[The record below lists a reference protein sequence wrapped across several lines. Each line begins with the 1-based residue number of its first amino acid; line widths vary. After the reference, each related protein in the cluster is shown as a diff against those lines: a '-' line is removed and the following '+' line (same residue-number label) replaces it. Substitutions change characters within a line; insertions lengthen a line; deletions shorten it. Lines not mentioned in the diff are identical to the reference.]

1 MTNWENEREYEQERI
16 EIVIDKV
23 TKSEQHLKQSAGEA
37 TTDIVSIRKRFWEDV
52 TVNVENED
60 ETIETVASINQ
71 QTELLSERERRQ
83 NHSMKQIAVLNR
95 LQSSPYFARI
105 DFHEKDME
113 ESEQIYIGIGTF
125 YDEEHEEFLI
135 YDWRAPIS
143 SVYYDFSPGPATYTA
158 PSEKV
163 SGELLLKRQYI
174 IRNGVLEGMFDTGEA
189 IRDDLLQEVL
199 GKQADTQM
207 KSIVATIQRE
217 QNIIIRNEKSRLLL
231 VQGAAGS
238 GKTSAAM
245 QRIAYLLY
253 RYREGMSAE
262 NILLF
267 SPNPLFNSYVA
278 NVLPELGEDN
288 MQQTTFQQ
296 YLLAMLGENLEVE
309 DVFDQLE
316 FVLNNDG
323 NLKYS
328 TRLNSIQYKSS
339 LNYLQGINE
348 YLEALKCEGLVFKNI
363 KIRGKLLV
371 SAMEISK
378 YFYELGSEKS
388 IPNRL
393 QLVSEWLLKKIKKLE
408 KIERKDAWV
417 EEEIQYL
424 EKEDYL
430 RSYRIANNH
439 EEHERDSFDEGEREQ
454 RILSEYVVKKRFKPL
469 YKKIKSLAFLDV
481 RSIYKKMLET
491 EWPVADW
498 ENIKSLTMNE
508 LDQGRLLYEDATPFL
523 YMKKK
528 LEGFATNS
536 QIRFLFIDEAQDYS
550 PFQFA
555 FLKNLFPKSKLT
567 VLGDFNQTIYA
578 HGNNA
583 GLDIL
588 TLLFEKN
595 ETEKVILNRSY
606 RSTKEIVTFT
616 KSLLLDGSQIEPF
629 NREGKKPV
637 IAHCQNQEYLLS
649 KVLKKTKEFIESGHK
664 TIAIICKTQ
673 AETSFAY
680 QALKEKMKLNRIGV
694 GKTTFTD
701 GVMIIPSYLAK
712 GIEFDAV
719 IIYDASKDQYG
730 LESERKLLYTSCTR
744 AMHELCI
751 CFTSEI
757 SPFIK
762 LLPED
767 LYEKENKDNG

>member
-1 MTNWENEREYEQERI
+1 MTNWEMEKEYEQERI
-16 EIVIDKV
+16 EVVIDKV
-23 TKSEQHLKQSAGEA
+23 TKSKHHLKQSAGEA

-95 LQSSPYFARI
+95 LQASPYFARI
-105 DFHEKDME
+105 DFHEKDTE

-125 YDEEHEEFLI
+125 YDEECEEFLI

-143 SVYYDFSPGPATYTA
+143 SVYYDFSPGLARYTA
-158 PSEKV
+158 PSEEV

-199 GKQADTQM
+199 GKHADTQM

-253 RYREGMSAE
+253 RYREGMNAE

-267 SPNPLFNSYVA
+267 SPNPLFNSYVS

-296 YLLAMLGENLEVE
+296 YLLAMLGENLMIE

-316 FVLNNDG
+316 FVLNNEE
-323 NLKYS
+323 NLHYT
-328 TRLNSIQYKSS
+328 TRMNGIQYKSS
-339 LNYLQGINE
+339 LSYLHGVDA
-348 YLEALKCEGLVFKNI
+348 YLETLKRGGLVFKNI

-371 SAMEISK
+371 SAVEISE
-378 YFYELGSEKS
+378 YFYQLGSEKS

-408 KIERKDAWV
+408 KVERKDEWV

-439 EEHERDSFDEGEREQ
+439 EDHDRDSFDEGEREQ

-481 RSIYKKMLET
+481 RAIYKKMLEI
-491 EWPVADW
+491 EWPVTDW
-498 ENIKSLTMNE
+498 EEIRSLTINE
-508 LDQGRLLYEDATPFL
+508 LNQGRLLYEDATPFL
-523 YMKKK
+523 YMKKR

-588 TLLFEKN
+588 TLLFDKN

-606 RSTKEIVTFT
+606 RSTKEIVEFT

-629 NREGKKPV
+629 NRTGRKPV
-637 IAHCQNQEYLLS
+637 IIQCLNQELLVS
-649 KVLKKTKEFIESGHK
+649 EVLKKTKGFLESGHK

-673 AETSFAY
+673 AETSLAY
-680 QALKEKMKLNRIGV
+680 EMLKGKLKVKRVGV

-701 GVMIIPSYLAK
+701 GVMIVPSYLAK
-712 GIEFDAV
+712 GIEFDSV
-719 IIYDASKDQYG
+719 IIYNASEDQYS

-751 CFTSEI
+751 CFTGEM

-762 LLPED
+762 SLPED
-767 LYEKENKDNG
+767 LYE

>member
-1 MTNWENEREYEQERI
+1 MTNWENERECEQKRI
-16 EIVIDKV
+16 EVVIDKV
-23 TKSEQHLKQSAGEA
+23 TKMEHQLKQSAGEA
-37 TTDIVSIRKRFWEDV
+37 TSDIVSIRKRFWEDV
-52 TVNVENED
+52 SVNVENED

-83 NHSMKQIAVLNR
+83 KHSMKQIAVLNR
-95 LQSSPYFARI
+95 LQTSPYFARI
-105 DFHEKDME
+105 DFHEKDMKE
-113 ESEQIYIGIGTF
+113 REQIYIGIGTF
-125 YDEEHEEFLI
+125 YDEEREEFLI
-135 YDWRAPIS
+135 FDWRAPIS
-143 SVYYDFSPGPATYTA
+143 SVYYDFAPGPATYTA

-163 SGELLLKRQYI
+163 SGELLLKRQFI

-199 GKQADTQM
+199 GKQANTQM

-296 YLLAMLGENLEVE
+296 YLLAMLGEKFEIE

-316 FVLNNDG
+316 FVLNNKG
-323 NLKYS
+323 SLKYT
-328 TRLNSIQYKSS
+328 TRMNSIQYKSS
-339 LNYLQGINE
+339 LNYLQGMNE
-348 YLEALKCEGLVFKNI
+348 YLETLKSEGLVFKHI
-363 KIRGKLLV
+363 KVRGKLLV

-393 QLVSEWLLKKIKKLE
+393 QIVSGWLLKKIKKFE
-408 KIERKDAWV
+408 KLERKEAWV

-430 RSYRIANNH
+430 RSYRIANKQQD
-439 EEHERDSFDEGEREQ
+439 ERDSFDEVEQEQ

-469 YKKIKSLAFLDV
+469 YRKIKSLDFLDV

-491 EWPVADW
+491 EWPVTDW
-498 ENIKSLTMNE
+498 KEIRSLTIHE
-508 LDQGRLLYEDATPFL
+508 LSNGRLLYEDATPFL
-523 YMKKK
+523 YMKKQ

-567 VLGDFNQTIYA
+567 ILGDFNQTIYA
-578 HGNNA
+578 HGNNE

-588 TLLFEKN
+588 TYLFEKN

-606 RSTKEIVTFT
+606 RSTKEIVEFT

-629 NREGKKPV
+629 NRQGKKPV
-637 IAHCQNQEYLLS
+637 LVYCENQEHHTS
-649 KVLKKTKEFIESGHK
+649 EVLKKTKEFIESGHK

-673 AETSFAY
+673 AETILAY
-680 QALKEKMKLNRIGV
+680 EELKGKMELKRIGV

-719 IIYDASKDQYG
+719 IIYNASEDQYG

-751 CFTSEI
+751 CFTGEM
-757 SPFIK
+757 SPFI
-762 LLPED
+762 PH
-767 LYEKENKDNG
+767 